1 MLVISRPI
9 DCKRSVAPN
18 TRLTT
23 TTRPTHVH
31 IPSIASSPPLI
42 PHPIPLS
49 PPLECGRQQLLPIGR
64 PDLGFS
70 LPGAGFPPPAA
81 RTRAFLCRLYACR
94 EFSTVN
100 RSAARAQRHRCWR
113 PGACVFVAAPAP
125 SQRARHRPSSRERVA
140 RWVRRPRS
148 SPGRRLSASSGEH
161 AALDC
166 PPAAA
171 QSILRRA
178 PLLASAPPLVL
189 PRPPPQ
195 RILLRAPLLESATPL
210 VLPRPPP
217 QRILRRVPL
226 SASASPYSSPSER
239 LLFFPA
245 SQSLALPQLHYVP
258 PPASSAPRTTW
269 VPQRPDH

>member
-1 MLVISRPI
+1 M
-9 DCKRSVAPN
+9 
-18 TRLTT
+18 
-23 TTRPTHVH
+23 
-31 IPSIASSPPLI
+31 
-42 PHPIPLS
+42 
-49 PPLECGRQQLLPIGR
+49 
-64 PDLGFS
+64 
-70 LPGAGFPPPAA
+70 
-81 RTRAFLCRLYACR
+81 
-94 EFSTVN
+94 
-100 RSAARAQRHRCWR
+100 
-113 PGACVFVAAPAP
+113 FVAAPAP

-140 RWVRRPRS
+140 RRVRRPRS

-217 QRILRRVPL
+217 QRILRRAPL
-226 SASASPYSSPSER
+226 PASAPPASASCSFRRVNPWR
-239 LLFFPA
+239 
-245 SQSLALPQLHYVP
+245 HVP
-258 PPASSAPRTTW
+258 PPTSPAPRTAW